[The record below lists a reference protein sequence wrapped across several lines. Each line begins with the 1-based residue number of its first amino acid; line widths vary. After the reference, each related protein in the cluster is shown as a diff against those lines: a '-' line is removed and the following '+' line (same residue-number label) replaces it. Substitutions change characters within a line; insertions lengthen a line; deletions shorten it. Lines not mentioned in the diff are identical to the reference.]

1 MIYDLEISDLFIKE
15 LKNIYKIEDNEKLYK
30 YLMCRFI
37 CSNFNKFKDIK
48 RNIST
53 LISNIEYKKS
63 LIDYF
68 LNELDLIINE
78 DYFLYKDVPI
88 SIYGSGENTIF
99 SIISEIESNCI
110 DLFFKD
116 DIYKEIIFITTK
128 SLNSSKR
135 KCSNKKDSE
144 YYEYYLTYYSLKHL
158 NKYFNIG
165 STRDS
170 SINENLNF
178 KYIQYMPSLRIED
191 KCERYIVSELNSNDC
206 MRISE
211 DVLEKFLYKKLHLI
225 EEGLT
230 PIKRQ
235 FAIKDGRIDILAKDK
250 NGVYTII
257 ELKVEKDTD
266 LIYQCVYYSTQFKLE
281 KKISNVRVITISPE
295 YEYGLLTSL
304 KEISNSFN
312 VESYIC
318 SIKSI
323 GMDGNNIDSL
333 KLIKVI

>member
-1 MIYDLEISDLFIKE
+1 MIYDLEVSDIFIKE
-15 LKNIYKIEDNEKLYK
+15 LKDIYKIEDNAKLYK
-30 YLMCRFI
+30 YFICRFI
-37 CSNFNKFKDIK
+37 CSNFHKFKDIK
-48 RNIST
+48 KNISN

-88 SIYGSGENTIF
+88 SIYGNGEN
-99 SIISEIESNCI
+99 SIVSILSEIESNCI

-144 YYEYYLTYYSLKHL
+144 HYKYYLIYYSLKHL
-158 NKYFNIG
+158 NKYFNIEIIG
-165 STRDS
+165 DS
-170 SINENLNF
+170 SINKNLDF
-178 KYIQYMPSLRIED
+178 KYVQYIPSLKIED
-191 KCERYIVSELNSNDC
+191 KCERYIASEFNTND
-206 MRISE
+206 SVKVTE
-211 DVLEKFLYKKLHLI
+211 EVLEKFLYKRLHLI

-235 FAIKDGRIDILAKDK
+235 FVIKDGRIDILAKDK
-250 NGVYTII
+250 NDVYTII
-257 ELKVEKDTD
+257 ELKIEKDTD
-266 LIYQCVYYSTQFKLE
+266 LIYQCIYYSTQFKLE
-281 KKISNVRVITISPE
+281 KKLSNVRVITISPE
-295 YEYGLLTSL
+295 YEYGLLTTL
-304 KEISNSFN
+304 KEIASSFN

-323 GMDGNNIDSL
+323 GMNGNNIDSL